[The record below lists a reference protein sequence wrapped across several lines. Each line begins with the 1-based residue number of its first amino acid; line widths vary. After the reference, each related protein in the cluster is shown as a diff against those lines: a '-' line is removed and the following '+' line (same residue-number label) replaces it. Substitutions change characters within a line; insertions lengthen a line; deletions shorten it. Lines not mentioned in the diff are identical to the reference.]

1 LISVAIAVEAMEA
14 KSMAAI
20 SNAFKL
26 AWQTAAEEALQSQH
40 QFIETGHLYIGIC
53 GLEKFSGRL
62 AEPLDEDVAAEAAA
76 VASALGELRLSP
88 HLFRREI
95 RRRVG
100 KGGYARPEGQRV
112 SRSLAVKAAFVR
124 ANNLLPISPPVI
136 TSLHL
141 LAALFHDERG
151 IVATLLGEQ
160 GVNLREAEQ
169 KVLSAAAQ
177 IKPRPGAS
185 GPGSTLVERPHA
197 TLEKFG
203 KDLTA
208 LALDGKIGEC
218 IGRDEEIL
226 RIVQALS
233 RETKN
238 NPLLIGDPGIG
249 KTAIVEGLAWRLAH
263 NKDPALDGRRLIQIN
278 LAGLIAGTKYRG
290 ELEERIDRILNES
303 ARSPNVILFIDEIDA
318 IANGQG
324 TFAIAHLLKPA
335 LARGELR
342 CIGATTWEGYSQSI
356 EKDPALERRFQ
367 PIYIEEPSPDKALQI
382 LEVGYRKRLSTKH
395 HVTIESA
402 ALLAAVTLSMRYLPD
417 RRLPDKAIDLLDEAC
432 SRVSVP
438 KLGRDPAH
446 LRDELVSAEIVAK
459 VVADWTK
466 LPIAT
471 LSGGDRERLLGMA
484 GALRRRVIGQD
495 AACEK
500 VAQMVQRAYTGL
512 KHPERPVAVLL
523 LVGPTGVGKTEL
535 AKATTEFLF
544 GDPAALIRIDMSEYM
559 EKHSISRLI
568 GTPPGFIGHDE
579 EPQLTGALRRRPYS
593 IVLIDEVEKAH
604 PEVLNLFLQ
613 LFDEGRLTDSR
624 GRMASGTDA
633 IFFLTSNIASSHGP
647 AGFQNEEK
655 IDQDLLGSIRAA
667 FRPELWNRFD
677 AVIPF
682 HSLKRE
688 DLKKIALL
696 LLDSLTK
703 QLKSKGIIL
712 RVRDEAISLL
722 AAAGDDR
729 VSGARGLRRAIEQQ
743 MESGISKLLLGER
756 VVSGDGLIVGVHNGK
771 LTFKTD
777 SGATAD

>member
-1 LISVAIAVEAMEA
+1 
-14 KSMAAI
+14 MAAI
-20 SNAFKL
+20 SNGFKL
-26 AWQTAAEEALQSQH
+26 AWQAAAAETLQSQH

-53 GLEKFSGRL
+53 SLEKLVGRL
-62 AEPLDEDVAAEAAA
+62 VDPVEEDVAAEAAG
-76 VASALGELRLSP
+76 VATALHELRLSSP
-88 HLFRREI
+88 LLRREI
-95 RRRVG
+95 RQRIG
-100 KGGYARPEGQRV
+100 KGGYTRPEGQRV

-124 ANNLLPISPPVI
+124 ANNLLPICPPVI

-151 IVATLLGEQ
+151 LVGTWMGER
-160 GVNLREAEQ
+160 GVNLQEAER
-169 KVLSAAAQ
+169 KVLSIAAQ
-177 IKPRPGAS
+177 MTP
-185 GPGSTLVERPHA
+185 GPGKTGPESTVVDQPHP

-218 IGRDEEIL
+218 IGRDGEIL

-263 NKDPALDGRRLIQIN
+263 HKDPALEGRRLIQVN
-278 LAGLIAGTKYRG
+278 LAGLMAGTKYRG
-290 ELEERIDRILNES
+290 ELEERIDRILAES
-303 ARSPNVILFIDEIDA
+303 ARSPNLILFIDEIEA
-318 IANGQG
+318 IANGPG
-324 TFAIAHLLKPA
+324 TFAIANLLKPA

-342 CIGATTWEGYSQSI
+342 CIGATTWEGYSQYI

-367 PIYIEEPSPDKALQI
+367 PIHVEEPSPEEALQI
-382 LEVGYRKRLSTKH
+382 LEMGYRKRLSTKH
-395 HVTIESA
+395 RVTIEPA
-402 ALLAAVTLSMRYLPD
+402 AIQAAVTLSVRYLPD

-438 KLGRDPAH
+438 NLGRAQAP
-446 LRDELVSAEIVAK
+446 LRDQSVSAEIVAK
-459 VVADWTK
+459 VVADRTK
-466 LPIAT
+466 LPITT
-471 LSGGDRERLLGMA
+471 LSGADRDRLLGMA

-495 AACEK
+495 GACEK
-500 VAQMVQRAYTGL
+500 VAQMVQRAYAGL
-512 KHPERPVAVLL
+512 KHPQRPVAVLL
-523 LVGPTGVGKTEL
+523 FVGPTGVGKTEL
-535 AKATTEFLF
+535 AKATAEFLF
-544 GDPAALIRIDMSEYM
+544 GSPAALIRIDMSEYM
-559 EKHSISRLI
+559 EKHSVSRLI
-568 GTPPGFIGHDE
+568 GAPPGFIGHDQ
-579 EPQLTGALRRRPYS
+579 EPQLSGALRRQPYS
-593 IVLIDEVEKAH
+593 VVLIDEVEKAH

-624 GRMASGTDA
+624 GRMASGTNA
-633 IFFLTSNIASSHGP
+633 IFFLTSNVAGGQGP
-647 AGFQNEEK
+647 AGFLSAEK
-655 IDQDLLGSIRAA
+655 IDQDLLASVRKA
-667 FRPELWNRFD
+667 FRSEFWNRFD

-682 HSLKRE
+682 HSLKRD
-688 DLKKIALL
+688 DLKKIAFL
-696 LLDSLTK
+696 LLDPVTK

-722 AAAGDDR
+722 SAAGDDG

-756 VVSGDGLIVGVHNGK
+756 VVSGDGLIVGVYNGK
-771 LTFKTD
+771 LTFKID